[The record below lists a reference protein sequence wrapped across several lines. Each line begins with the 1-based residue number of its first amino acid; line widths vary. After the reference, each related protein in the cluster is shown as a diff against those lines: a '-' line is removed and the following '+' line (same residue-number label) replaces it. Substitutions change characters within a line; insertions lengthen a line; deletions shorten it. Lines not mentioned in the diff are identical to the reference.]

1 MKHNTYFSVA
11 PVPVSILHLVLE
23 TIERQGW
30 NVAHV
35 AYCGNVQKSSI
46 MTPQKQ
52 IFPGFVVIANRWHD
66 GDKRPIPPVFNMEA
80 IEKAASSGES
90 VLPAIATPQS
100 PADPQKPAD
109 SQQPE
114 PDKGKILNFPDLPK
128 KKDETPDEG
137 RA

>member
-100 PADPQKPAD
+100 PADPQKPAAR
-109 SQQPE
+109 
-114 PDKGKILNFPDLPK
+114 ILSRIRGPCICI
-128 KKDETPDEG
+128 G
-137 RA
+137 RYGSAAMRGGRFSGTA